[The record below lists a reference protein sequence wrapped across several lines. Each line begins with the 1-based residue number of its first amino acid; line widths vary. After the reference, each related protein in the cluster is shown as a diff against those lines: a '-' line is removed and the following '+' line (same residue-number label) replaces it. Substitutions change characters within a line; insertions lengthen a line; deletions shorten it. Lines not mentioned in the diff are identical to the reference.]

1 IVYLATTF
9 AGFSVY
15 LLLSKLDNRGSFIVD
30 FGEGALSFNEWIAF
44 LPLAS
49 IGAIVGFFY
58 FKLEFTLE
66 KLIHPFREYKLTLG
80 IIGGILLG
88 IAGTFLPY
96 TLFSGE
102 HQLKELVVEWSHLS
116 FWILLLSGILKLCIT
131 AVCLNTGWRGGH
143 IFPIIFSGSSIG
155 YAVA

>member
-1 IVYLATTF
+1 MKMRGRNCRFSKGKKAIVYLATTF

-88 IAGTFLPY
+88 IGE
-96 TLFSGE
+96 LFFRTHYFQGN
-102 HQLKELVVEWSHLS
+102 
-116 FWILLLSGILKLCIT
+116 I
-131 AVCLNTGWRGGH
+131 N
-143 IFPIIFSGSSIG
+143 
-155 YAVA
+155 